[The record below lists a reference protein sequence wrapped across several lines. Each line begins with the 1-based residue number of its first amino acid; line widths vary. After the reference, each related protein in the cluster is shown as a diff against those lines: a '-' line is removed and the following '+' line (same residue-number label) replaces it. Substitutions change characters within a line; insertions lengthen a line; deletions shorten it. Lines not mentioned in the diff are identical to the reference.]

1 MGYFENGFLGNPKSS
16 KATIKEMLNV
26 MDEDQVE
33 KTLGFMRAS
42 FPDVEKKVRDA
53 MMERI
58 DGNIHYFAARIHE
71 LDNSRERMNDAL
83 YGNNAAIRRLNV
95 AVICLVTG
103 FAVYATAQIILS
115 LV

>member
-1 MGYFENGFLGNPKSS
+1 MGYFENFLGNPNSDKV
-16 KATIKEMLNV
+16 TVKEMLDV

-53 MMERI
+53 MMERVEC
-58 DGNIHYFAARIHE
+58 NIHYFEAQLQE
-71 LDNSRERMNDAL
+71 LENSRERMNDAL
-83 YGNNAAIRRLNV
+83 YANNAAIRRLSV
-95 AVICLVTG
+95 TVIALAAGLFAFIAVLT
-103 FAVYATAQIILS
+103 TLS

>member
-1 MGYFENGFLGNPKSS
+1 MGYFENGFLGNPNSG
-16 KATIKEMLNV
+16 KATIKEMLDV

-53 MMERI
+53 QMERVEH
-58 DGNIHYFAARIHE
+58 NIHYLEASIHE

-83 YGNNAAIRRLNV
+83 YGNNAAIRRLSI
-95 AVICLVTG
+95 AVIAFAAGWTAYVT
-103 FAVYATAQIILS
+103 TQIILS